1 LPLESLPTY
10 SVKELNDAVAS
21 LLLRGFAPLFLLKGT
36 VSKCR
41 LKRGHLW
48 MTLTDGKAS
57 IDIVAWASQ
66 VSKINFRPKQEDG
79 VLVVGK
85 LNFWTAQARLSINAI
100 DIRPS
105 ISTVLRK
112 FEVVRDLLMKD
123 GLIDEQRRRSLPKYP
138 DSIAILTSVPSS
150 ALADMLRTA
159 QERWPLTKLFVFPI
173 PVQGEAVKQL
183 NTIIRRL
190 SSSYKELG
198 IHAVV
203 IARGGGSRED
213 LMIFDNEEICR
224 EIANFPIPIITG
236 IGHED
241 DLTVADLVADHRAAT
256 PTAAIVDLLPSREI
270 ALLECI
276 QKKGRLSDYFSW
288 FIGRETKNLSDRK
301 NCLESNS
308 PLNLIE
314 KYKKE
319 LMYKE
324 QVLNACS
331 PQNWLRRGFC
341 IARNKDGD
349 LIKSVK
355 QLKEKNHFNIQLHDG
370 NIDSTINKINNELS
384 KFE

>member
-1 LPLESLPTY
+1 MPVESLPTY

-21 LLLRGFAPLFLLKGT
+21 LLYRGFASLFLLKGT
-36 VSKCR
+36 VSKCQ

-57 IDIVAWASQ
+57 VDAVVWASQ
-66 VSKINFRPKQEDG
+66 VSKINFSPKEDDG

-112 FEVVRDLLMKD
+112 FEVVRELLIKD
-123 GLIDEQRRRSLPKYP
+123 GLIDEKRRRPLPKYP
-138 DSIAILTSVPSS
+138 CSIAILTSVPSS

-173 PVQGEAVKQL
+173 PVQGEGVKQFKG
-183 NTIIRRL
+183 IIRRL
-190 SSSYKELG
+190 SNSFKEFG
-198 IHAVV
+198 INAVV

-213 LMIFDNEEICR
+213 LMIFDNEDICR
-224 EIANFPIPIITG
+224 EIANFPIPVITG

-241 DLTVADLVADHRAAT
+241 DLTVADLVCDHRAAT

-276 QKKGRLSDYFSW
+276 QKKARLSDYFAW
-288 FIGRETKNLSDRK
+288 FISREKNDLLGRR
-301 NCLESNS
+301 NCLKSNS

-319 LMYKE
+319 LNYKE
-324 QVLNACS
+324 KILKASS
-331 PQNWLRRGFC
+331 PQSWLRRGFC
-341 IARNKDGD
+341 IARDEKGD

-355 QLKEKNHFNIQLHDG
+355 QLKEKKYFNLQLYDG